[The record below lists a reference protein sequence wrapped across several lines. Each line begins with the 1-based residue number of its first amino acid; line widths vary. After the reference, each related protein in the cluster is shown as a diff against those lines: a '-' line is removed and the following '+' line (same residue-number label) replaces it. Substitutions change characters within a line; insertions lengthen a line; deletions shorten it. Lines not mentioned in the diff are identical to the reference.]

1 MSRIRVMV
9 HGRLNQLEDQAAFE
23 TAFTTVSSSV
33 LGTPGHIKDELL
45 RDSTEPG
52 AYILMSEWMSREEF
66 LMWET
71 SPIHMQKTLPLRPYW
86 RGVGERK
93 ILEISV
99 RLD

>member
-9 HGRLNQLEDQAAFE
+9 HGKLNRVNDQDAFE
-23 TAFTTVSSSV
+23 SAFTTVSNSV
-33 LGTPGHIKDELL
+33 LGTPGHVRDELL

-52 AYILMSEWMSREEF
+52 AYILMSEWLSREAF
-66 LMWET
+66 LTWET

-86 RGVGERK
+86 KGVGERK

-99 RLD
+99 RVD

>member
-9 HGRLNQLEDQAAFE
+9 HGRLNQITDRAAFE
-23 TAFTTVSSSV
+23 AAFSTVSNSV
-33 LGTPGHIKDELL
+33 VGTPGHIKDELL
-45 RDSTEPG
+45 RDSAEPG
-52 AYILMSEWMSREEF
+52 AYILMSEWMSKEEF
-66 LMWET
+66 LSWET

-86 RGVGERK
+86 KGVGERK